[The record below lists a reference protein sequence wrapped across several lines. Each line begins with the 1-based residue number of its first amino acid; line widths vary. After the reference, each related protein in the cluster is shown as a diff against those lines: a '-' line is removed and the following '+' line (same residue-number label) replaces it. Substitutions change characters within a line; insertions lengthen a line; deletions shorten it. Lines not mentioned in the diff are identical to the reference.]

1 MGLCCLPVN
10 TRKAVSSILAV
21 VVASVAIGSTVTYRW
36 KDADGVH
43 YSDQPHAGA
52 EKIVLGTPQTYSGS
66 DSAPT
71 TATSNAPRRARDDDG
86 FHYDSCSVV
95 QPAQDQVLIDV
106 ESVTIAVQPR
116 PAKRSTD
123 HVELSVDGQSMAAA
137 SPDQQEFKISPI
149 DRGTHT
155 VAATIR
161 DGDGKNLCQSSA
173 ISFHVRQ
180 PSVLSPANPNNP
192 NRKH

>member
-1 MGLCCLPVN
+1 M
-10 TRKAVSSILAV
+10 LAI

-36 KDADGVH
+36 TDADGVH
-43 YSDQPHAGA
+43 YSDQPHVGA

-66 DSAPT
+66 DAATPSASST
-71 TATSNAPRRARDDDG
+71 PRRPRNDDGG
-86 FHYDSCSVV
+86 FHYDSCSIV

-106 ESVTIAVQPR
+106 ESVTVAVQPH
-116 PAKRSTD
+116 PAKRSND
-123 HVELSVDGQSMAAA
+123 RVELSFDGQAIPAA
-137 SPDQQEFKISPI
+137 SPEQQEFKISPV

-161 DGDGKNLCQSSA
+161 DGDGRSLCQSSA
-173 ISFHVRQ
+173 INFHVRQ
-180 PSVLSPANPNNP
+180 PSVLAPLNPNNP

>member
-1 MGLCCLPVN
+1 MN
-10 TRKAVSSILAV
+10 TRKAMWSLLAV
-21 VVASVAIGSTVTYRW
+21 VIASVAIGSTITYRW
-36 KDADGVH
+36 TDADGVH

-71 TATSNAPRRARDDDG
+71 VSSGNSVRRARNDDG
-86 FHYDSCSVV
+86 FHYDSCAVV

-123 HVELSVDGQSMAAA
+123 RIELSMDGQAMAAGTT
-137 SPDQQEFKISPI
+137 DQQEFKISPI
-149 DRGTHT
+149 DRGTHI

-180 PSVLSPANPNNP
+180 PSVLAPLNPNNP

>member
-1 MGLCCLPVN
+1 VN
-10 TRKAVSSILAV
+10 TRNAIWSLLAV

-36 KDADGVH
+36 TDADGVH
-43 YSDQPHAGA
+43 YSDQPHTGA

-66 DSAPT
+66 DAAPT
-71 TATSNAPRRARDDDG
+71 TAASTPRRARNDDG
-86 FHYDSCSVV
+86 FHYDSCSIV

-123 HVELSVDGQSMAAA
+123 HIELSVDGQSLPVG

-149 DRGTHT
+149 DRGTHI

-180 PSVLSPANPNNP
+180 PSILAPLNPNNP

>member
-1 MGLCCLPVN
+1 VN
-10 TRKAVSSILAV
+10 TRNAIWSLLAV
-21 VVASVAIGSTVTYRW
+21 LVASVSIGSTVTYRW
-36 KDADGVH
+36 TDADGVH
-43 YSDQPHAGA
+43 YSDQPHTGA

-66 DSAPT
+66 DSSPT
-71 TATSNAPRRARDDDG
+71 SPSSTPRRARADDGG
-86 FHYDSCSVV
+86 FHYDSCSIV

-116 PAKRSTD
+116 PGKRSTD
-123 HVELSVDGQSMAAA
+123 HVELSFDGQSMTAT
-137 SPDQQEFKISPI
+137 PEQQEFKISPI

-161 DGDGKNLCQSSA
+161 DGEGKNLCQSSA

-180 PSVLSPANPNNP
+180 PSVMAPLNPNTP

>member
-1 MGLCCLPVN
+1 MS
-10 TRKAVSSILAV
+10 TRKAICSLLAI

-36 KDADGVH
+36 TDADGVH
-43 YSDQPHAGA
+43 YSDQPHTGA

-66 DSAPT
+66 DTST
-71 TATSNAPRRARDDDG
+71 TNTSSTPRRARADDGG
-86 FHYDSCSVV
+86 FHYDSCSIV

-106 ESVTIAVQPR
+106 ESVTVAVQPH
-116 PAKRSTD
+116 PAKRSSD
-123 HVELSVDGQSMAAA
+123 RIELSFDGQAMPAA
-137 SPDQQEFKISPI
+137 SPEQQEFKISPI
-149 DRGTHT
+149 ERGTHT

-161 DGDGKNLCQSSA
+161 DGEGKNLCQSSA

-180 PSVLSPANPNNP
+180 PSVLAPLNPNNP

>member
-1 MGLCCLPVN
+1 M
-10 TRKAVSSILAV
+10 
-21 VVASVAIGSTVTYRW
+21 VASVAAGATVTYRW
-36 KDADGVH
+36 TDADGVH

-52 EKIVLGTPQTYSGS
+52 DKIILGTPQTYS
-66 DSAPT
+66 SAD
-71 TATSNAPRRARDDDG
+71 ADTSAAGNAAPRRPPRNPDGG

-106 ESVTIAVQPR
+106 ESVTVAVQPR
-116 PAKRSTD
+116 PAKRGTD
-123 HVELSVDGQSMAAA
+123 RIELSFDGQAIAAA

-161 DGDGKNLCQSSA
+161 DAEGKSVCQSTA
-173 ISFHVRQ
+173 VSFHVRQ
-180 PSVLSPANPNNP
+180 PSVLAPLNPNNP
-192 NRKH
+192 NRHH